1 MNLLGLCFSVKTKKD
16 TKQVVEDFFRSD
28 KQNQIA
34 TVNSEMLLLSSRD
47 KELKKVLCASDL
59 VVADGSGIVYLS
71 RLCPGISVPERV
83 TGNDILQMLFEVS
96 EKNHKKIFFLGG
108 EGDLAKRAAKVVM
121 ERYPHV
127 KVEAAN
133 GGKIRKGDDGAW
145 SLDPVVIDQINNFA
159 PDALAVALNF
169 GRQEIF
175 IHEMLPSFPSVKV
188 AVGIGGAFA
197 FLTGDIVRAPLWMQ
211 NAGIEWLW
219 RLFQEPHRIGR
230 IFRAVI
236 IFPLV
241 AIYDII
247 KTRFTRN
254 QEDT

>member
-16 TKQVVEDFFRSD
+16 TKQVVEDFFVSD

-34 TVNSEMLLLSSRD
+34 TVNSEMLLLSSKD
-47 KELKKVLCASDL
+47 AELKKVLCASDL
-59 VVADGSGIVYLS
+59 VVADGSGVVYMS
-71 RLCPGISVPERV
+71 RLCPGVPVPERV
-83 TGNDILQMLFEVS
+83 TGNDILQMLFEIA

-108 EGDLAKRAAKVVM
+108 EGDLAQRAAKVVM

-127 KVEAAN
+127 RVEAVN
-133 GGKIRKGDDGAW
+133 GGKIQKRQDGTW
-145 SLDPVVIDQINNFA
+145 SLDPAVIDQIKTYA

-175 IHEMLPSFPSVKV
+175 IHEILSTFPSVKV

-219 RLFQEPHRIGR
+219 RLFQEPRRVGR
-230 IFRAVI
+230 ILRAVI
-236 IFPLV
+236 VFPLV

-247 KTRFTRN
+247 QTRFIRN
-254 QEDT
+254 KEDL